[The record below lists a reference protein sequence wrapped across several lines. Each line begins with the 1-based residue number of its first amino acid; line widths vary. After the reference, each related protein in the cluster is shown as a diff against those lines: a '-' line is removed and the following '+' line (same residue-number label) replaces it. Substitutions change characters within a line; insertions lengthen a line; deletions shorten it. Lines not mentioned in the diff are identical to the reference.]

1 MHGWEEMRIRY
12 SGSHGLQCVDGMLLY
27 AMLCY
32 VVPCHAV
39 VLSVRRGAIL
49 RYHLQCCG
57 EVDWLID
64 RLDGTLQYID
74 ADRDL
79 EGG

>member
-1 MHGWEEMRIRY
+1 MGGNENTILWLARLAMRGWY
-12 SGSHGLQCVDGMLLY
+12 ATVLY